1 MVRAMADVVG
11 ATLAGRYHVISRIA
25 GGGMGDVYRGHDF
38 LLDRPVAVKVLQPAL
53 AGDSGVVDRFLQE
66 ARAAAKL
73 VHPNVVG
80 VYDWGAE
87 DDRTYYMVMEYVA
100 GTDLRDV
107 LVARGSVEPAQ
118 AVEVMTQVCDALAA
132 AHSEGL
138 IHRDVKPENVLL
150 SKAGRIKVADFGIAA
165 IADADV
171 TAPVDVLGTLR
182 YLAPEQ
188 AKGRPASFASD
199 IWAAGAVLSECLTG
213 RPPLQGSGADLL
225 RKRAE
230 ERPTPPS
237 EIVPGI
243 PSDLDAIVLRACALD
258 PSDRYRDAS
267 DMAIELRRVAVR
279 SVRDAPSVESLLQD
293 FNDDLPPPDFES
305 QRRTGKPAIDRERQ
319 RETRRRFLRVVALLS
334 VAVLVA
340 LAAVSGV
347 RALVAPA
354 MIDVPSL
361 VELSKIEAK
370 QQLESIGLVAKVVHR
385 KDKFEARG
393 EVLDQSPLHGSL
405 EEGSTVTLTVSAGPP
420 KVRVPSLIGMTVDE
434 ARGVIEDDA
443 KGMVLGKVT
452 EEYSPEEEGTVISYS
467 PSKPRVQWG
476 STIDVVVSRGPQ
488 PLDVPDVAGLPG
500 DAAVE
505 RLEETGFTTETIES
519 YSDDVPS
526 GDVISTTPGA
536 GEVVLAV
543 SEIDVYVSIGPEF
556 QEIEVPDV
564 RGMTE
569 DQARAQLEGL
579 GLSVRVP
586 ETCPGGSL
594 VIETEPISG
603 STVEEGDEVA
613 LFVC

>member
-1 MVRAMADVVG
+1 MARVMADVVG
-11 ATLAGRYHVISRIA
+11 ATLAGRYHVIARIA
-25 GGGMGDVYRGHDF
+25 GGGMGDVYRAHDF
-38 LLDRPVAVKVLQPAL
+38 LLDRPVAVKILQSAL
-53 AGDSGVVDRFLQE
+53 AGDASVVDRFLQE

-87 DDRTYYMVMEYVA
+87 DDRTYYMVMEYVP

-107 LVARGSVEPAQ
+107 LVARGSIEPAQ

-138 IHRDVKPENVLL
+138 VHRDVKPENVLL
-150 SKAGRIKVADFGIAA
+150 SKTGRVKVADFGIAA

-188 AKGRPASFASD
+188 AKGAPATFASD

-230 ERPTPPS
+230 ETPRPPS
-237 EIVPGI
+237 ELVPGI
-243 PSDLDAIVLRACALD
+243 PPDLDAIVVRACALD
-258 PSDRYRDAS
+258 PSDRYNDAS
-267 DMAIELRRVAVR
+267 DMAVELRRVAVR
-279 SVRDAPSVESLLQD
+279 SVRDAPSVEVLLHG
-293 FNDDLPPPDFES
+293 FSDDLPSPDFES
-305 QRRTGKPAIDRERQ
+305 PPLSRKPAIDRRRR
-319 RETRRRFLRVVALLS
+319 REIRRRFLRVVALVC
-334 VAVLVA
+334 VAILVA
-340 LAAVSGV
+340 IAAVSGV

-361 VELSKIEAK
+361 VELSKGEAK
-370 QQLESIGLVAKVVHR
+370 RQLEAVGLTARVVHR
-385 KDKFEARG
+385 KDKFEASG
-393 EVLDQSPLHGSL
+393 EVLDQSPLHGTL
-405 EEGSTVTLTVSAGPP
+405 EEGSTVTLTVSSGPP
-420 KVRVPSLIGMTVDE
+420 KVRVPSLIGMTLDDARAVMEVD
-434 ARGVIEDDA
+434 ARGMA
-443 KGMVLGKVT
+443 LGEVT
-452 EEYSPEEEGTVISYS
+452 EEYSAEDKGTIIAYS
-467 PSKPRVQWG
+467 PSKARLEWG
-476 STIDVVVSRGPQ
+476 STIDVAVSRGPQ
-488 PLDVPDVAGLPG
+488 PLEVPDVARLPG

-505 RLEETGFTTETIES
+505 QLEEAGFATETIES
-519 YSDDVPS
+519 YSDDIPS
-526 GDVISTTPGA
+526 GEVISTAPAA
-536 GEVVLAV
+536 GEVVLAGT
-543 SEIDVYVSIGPEF
+543 EIDVYVSIGPEF
-556 QEIEVPDV
+556 EEIEVPDV

-569 DQARAQLEGL
+569 DQASAQLEAL
-579 GLSVRVP
+579 GLSVRIP

-603 STVEEGDEVA
+603 TTVEEGDEVA

>member
-1 MVRAMADVVG
+1 MVRVMADVVG

-25 GGGMGDVYRGHDF
+25 GGGMGDVYRALDS

-53 AGDSGVVDRFLQE
+53 AGDAGVVDRFLQE

-73 VHPNVVG
+73 VHPNVVC

-107 LVARGSVEPAQ
+107 LVARGSIEPAQ
-118 AVEVMTQVCDALAA
+118 AVEVMTQVCDALAV

-150 SKAGRIKVADFGIAA
+150 SKVGRIKVADFGIAA
-165 IADADV
+165 IADAEV

-188 AKGRPASFASD
+188 AKGCPATFASD

-225 RKRAE
+225 RRRAE

-237 EIVPGI
+237 GIVPGI

-293 FNDDLPPPDFES
+293 FDNDFPPPNFES
-305 QRRTGKPAIDRERQ
+305 QRRTRKPAIDRQRQ
-319 RETRRRFLRVVALLS
+319 RQIRRRFLRVVALVC
-334 VAVLVA
+334 VAVLLAV
-340 LAAVSGV
+340 AAVTGV

-361 VELSKIEAK
+361 VALSKIEAK
-370 QQLESIGLVAKVVHR
+370 RHLESIGLAAKVVHR

-393 EVLDQSPLHGSL
+393 EVLDQSPLHGTL

-420 KVRVPSLIGMTVDE
+420 KVRVPSLIGMTLDE

-443 KGMVLGKVT
+443 KGMVVGEVT
-452 EEYSPEEEGTVISYS
+452 EEYSSEEEGTVIGYS
-467 PSKPRVQWG
+467 PSTARLEWG

-488 PLDVPDVAGLPG
+488 PLDVPDVVGLPG

-505 RLEETGFTTETIES
+505 RLEETGFTTEMIES

-536 GEVVLAV
+536 GEVVLTG

-556 QEIEVPDV
+556 QEIDVPDV

-569 DQARAQLEGL
+569 DQARAQLEAL
-579 GLSVRVP
+579 GLSVRIP

>member
-1 MVRAMADVVG
+1 MADVVG
-11 ATLAGRYHVISRIA
+11 ATLAGRYHVIARIA

-38 LLDRPVAVKVLQPAL
+38 LLDRPVAVKVLQPSL
-53 AGDSGVVDRFLQE
+53 AGDGAVVDRFLQE

-73 VHPNVVG
+73 VHPSVVG

-107 LVARGSVEPAQ
+107 LVARGSIEPAQ
-118 AVEVMTQVCDALAA
+118 AVEVMTHVCDALAV

-150 SKAGRIKVADFGIAA
+150 SKTGRVKVADFGIAA

-182 YLAPEQ
+182 YVAPEQ
-188 AKGRPASFASD
+188 AMGHPATFASD

-230 ERPTPPS
+230 ERPAPPS

-243 PSDLDAIVLRACALD
+243 PADLDAIVLRACALD
-258 PSDRYRDAS
+258 PSDRYQDAS

-279 SVRDAPSVESLLQD
+279 SVRDAPSLESLLQD
-293 FNDDLPPPDFES
+293 FRDDLPPLNFES
-305 QRRTGKPAIDRERQ
+305 QRRTRRPAVDRQ
-319 RETRRRFLRVVALLS
+319 RQSEIRRRFLRVVGL
-334 VAVLVA
+334 VCVVVLIA
-340 LAAVSGV
+340 FAAVSGV

-361 VELSKIEAK
+361 VELSKTDAK
-370 QQLESIGLVAKVVHR
+370 RQLESIGLTAKVVHR

-393 EVLDQSPLHGSL
+393 EVLDQSPLHGTL
-405 EEGSTVTLTVSAGPP
+405 EEGSIVTLTVSAGPP
-420 KVRVPSLIGMTVDE
+420 KVRVPSLIGMTLDE
-434 ARGVIEDDA
+434 ARGVVEDDA
-443 KGMVLGKVT
+443 RGMVLGDIT
-452 EEYSPEEEGTVISYS
+452 EEYSSEDEGTIIGYS
-467 PSKPRVQWG
+467 PSKWRLEWG

-488 PLDVPDVAGLPG
+488 PLDVPDVAGLPA

-505 RLEETGFTTETIES
+505 RLEETGFTTETIDS
-519 YSDDVPS
+519 YSDVVPS
-526 GDVISTTPGA
+526 GDVISTTPEA
-536 GEVVLAV
+536 GDVVVAG

-556 QEIEVPDV
+556 AEIEVPDV

-569 DQARAQLEGL
+569 DQARAQLEAL
-579 GLSVRVP
+579 GLSVRIP

-603 STVEEGDEVA
+603 SMVEEGDEVA